1 MVLDALSM
9 ELDVQSM
16 TLSTQVHAAYAPLMQ
31 PKAAAEL
38 MGKQQITLQ
47 NLRYLGEFDDKVKA
61 MKQADPDDARSDIFA
76 LYKALEEAGLVG
88 VDIEEIP
95 EPKNK

>member
-1 MVLDALSM
+1 MVLEALSM

-16 TLSTQVHAAYAPLMQ
+16 ALSTQVHAAYAPLMQ

-38 MGKQQITLQ
+38 MGKQQTTLQ

-61 MKQADPDDARSDIFA
+61 MKHADQDDARSDIFA